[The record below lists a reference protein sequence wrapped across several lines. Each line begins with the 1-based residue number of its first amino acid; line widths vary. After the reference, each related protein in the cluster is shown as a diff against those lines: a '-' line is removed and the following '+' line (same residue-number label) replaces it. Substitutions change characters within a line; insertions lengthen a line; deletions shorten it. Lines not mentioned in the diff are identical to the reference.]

1 MKKAMLLGVILSLS
15 FAIVM
20 TGLGYATVT
29 DFLYVEG
36 NAQATPPQSVYITD
50 ASVSGGTVQ
59 IKGCSGTV
67 LSSTVILGTT
77 STSSATVLLTVKN
90 NTPYGY
96 VFNQIVYQ
104 SGEQTYDN
112 QGISVKASIA
122 KGTKLDSGATTTFT
136 ATFTYKNGRSDS
148 SVLNSV
154 LNFQFVLGTEYIPE
168 VAVDN
173 AMQRFEQIIN
183 DETHYEALIDAMNHT
198 NAARPSYRP
207 GSTTYIGNVIGSSGE
222 DSKAVNELFTV
233 EGENFLHLEINGKK
247 TNVTV
252 IIKREDVDGA
262 SGDEMTLYM
271 TPETISGRV
280 GTYITVYAIVFRQN
294 AATGKWE
301 QLGELYEGEA
311 PIVKYDGTW
320 WGTPD
325 SFTTDNWRTTKAYYH
340 LQKGQS
346 IQNVITAYKA
356 SL

>member
-1 MKKAMLLGVILSLS
+1 MKKAIFAGLVLCLSL
-15 FAIVM
+15 AIVA

-29 DFLYVEG
+29 DSLHVEG

-50 ASVSGGTVQ
+50 ASVISGTVQ
-59 IKGCSGTV
+59 IKGYSETV

-77 STSSATVLLTVKN
+77 ATASATVQLTVKN

-96 VFNQIVYQ
+96 VFNQTVYQ
-104 SGEQTYDN
+104 IGEQTFDN
-112 QGISVKASIA
+112 SGIAVKANIA

-136 ATFTYKNGRSDS
+136 ATFTYKNGISDS

-154 LNFQFVLGTEYIPE
+154 INFQFVLGTEYIPE

-198 NAARPSYRP
+198 NAARPSTRP

-222 DSKAVNELFTV
+222 DSQVINDLFTI

-252 IIKREDVDGA
+252 IIKREDVDGI

-271 TPETISGRV
+271 TPETISGRI
-280 GTYITVYAIVFRQN
+280 GTYITVYAIVFTQN
-294 AATGKWE
+294 TTTGKWE
-301 QLGELYEGEA
+301 QLGELYAGEA

-320 WGTPD
+320 YGTPD
-325 SFTTDNWRTTKAYYH
+325 SFTTDNWRTTQTYYN
-340 LQKGQS
+340 LRKGQS
-346 IQNVITAYKA
+346 IQTIITAYKA
-356 SL
+356 TL